1 MDQTRAADSA
11 SAPASQPIRSNPHMP
26 LLSGTTGLVR
36 VGLLL
41 FAAGVIV
48 IAVAIIG
55 FFLGVHN
62 WPLWL
67 NVCCGAFAPAGMA
80 LALLGAA
87 ASGRRDRRAA
97 LRAVN
102 LL

>member
-1 MDQTRAADSA
+1 
-11 SAPASQPIRSNPHMP
+11 
-26 LLSGTTGLVR
+26 
-36 VGLLL
+36 
-41 FAAGVIV
+41 
-48 IAVAIIG
+48 
-55 FFLGVHN
+55 
-62 WPLWL
+62 LWL